1 MSPIRAVFFDLDG
14 TLWDSEVVRF
24 RSWVR
29 VFEEHGARYTLESYA
44 TRLGT
49 VGGVDPLDELEAA
62 VGGPIDRAA
71 VRRGRDERTTADLDR
86 LSPRPGVTELIEQ
99 ARRRGLAT
107 GVVST
112 DERAYVLSSLEHLGL
127 GEGWDVVATA
137 DGDPTRAKP
146 SPALYLEALAAL
158 SIDAEEAVAIE
169 DSPNG
174 ILAATRARI
183 FCVAV
188 SHEVSATMDL
198 SRSDLL
204 VGSALDVSLD
214 EVILLAERRAG

>member
-1 MSPIRAVFFDLDG
+1 MTIRAVFFDLDG

-24 RSWVR
+24 RSWQR

-49 VGGVDPLDELEAA
+49 VGGVDPLDELETA
-62 VGGPIDRAA
+62 VGGSIDRATI
-71 VRRGRDERTTADLDR
+71 RRTSDGFATADLER
-86 LSPRPGVTELIEQ
+86 LSPRPGVTELIEEV
-99 ARRRGLAT
+99 RRRGLAT

-112 DERAYVLSSLEHLGL
+112 DERAYVLASLEHLGL

-137 DGDPTRAKP
+137 DGDPARAKP
-146 SPALYLEALAAL
+146 SPALYREALEALSL
-158 SIDAEEAVAIE
+158 EPSEAIAIE

-174 ILAATRARI
+174 ILAATRAGI

-188 SHEVSATMDL
+188 SHEVSETMDL
-198 SRSDLL
+198 SGSDLL
-204 VGSALDVSLD
+204 VGSALDLSLA
-214 EVILLAERRAG
+214 EVIRLVERRGGG